1 MKINKLHGFD
11 LTFAEAKEIQ
21 NRLAEQLVIEGG
33 PEIADICT
41 VAGCDCA
48 FDRRRNVAFGALV
61 VLEFPSMAKREI
73 ITGYREIR
81 FPYVPGYLS
90 FRELEVLLCLFEK
103 LETPPDLVLADGQGI
118 AHPRRIGLASH
129 LGLFLGIPT
138 IGCAKSRLIG
148 TFTEPGIEKGSWTPL
163 LDKDEI
169 IGSLLRTR
177 RGVRP
182 MFISP
187 GHLVG
192 IEKSRELSLACT
204 SKFRLPD
211 PPRITD
217 IEVAKFKKEVLDA

>member
-11 LTFAEAKEIQ
+11 LTFAEAKGIQ
-21 NRLAEQLVIEGG
+21 SRLAEQLIIEGG
-33 PEIADICT
+33 PEISDIRT

-48 FDRRRNVAFGALV
+48 FDRRRNLAFGALV
-61 VLEFPSMAKREI
+61 VFRFPSMEKTEI
-73 ITGYREIR
+73 ITGHREIR

-90 FRELEVLLCLFEK
+90 FRELEVLLGLFER
-103 LETPPDLVLADGQGI
+103 LETSPDLVLADGQGI

-148 TFTEPGIEKGSWTPL
+148 TFAEPGIEKGSWSPL

-192 IEKSRELSLACT
+192 IEKSRKLALACT
-204 SKFRLPD
+204 SKFRLPE
-211 PPRITD
+211 PPRIAD